1 MRKLL
6 LYCILP
12 TAYCL
17 LPSCKQ
23 DADNAEWNIDVLAP
37 VLTTTLTLQDL
48 VDDSLLISN
57 PDSSLKLVYAN
68 DFSNLVIDTLLSIP
82 DTTVVNLLSLPLS
95 TTLQPG
101 LDLITVNTETRYALK
116 DAQLVEAYVRS
127 GQIIV
132 VFQNMLATGVNIDY
146 AIPSAKLNGTPFSIT
161 RTVAA
166 NSSITETI
174 DITGYQLDLRGLNG
188 NSYNTLVTSFGGS
201 SITASQGGQPVQII
215 ANQPFITVSN
225 SFVDVIPQYAR
236 GYFGSPEF
244 SLENESANFDFLKK
258 IIDGQ
263 LGLEEVK
270 LSLSLENY
278 IGADGQVKV
287 NNITSV
293 NPRTGVSIDLQHA
306 VMGTPINITRAS
318 DAWIHSGNVTP
329 TLKSYVF
336 DNSNSNIRALIEN
349 LPHRLDYSLDFKLN
363 PLGNI
368 SSGNDFFY
376 YENNIKTN
384 LELEVPMTFYSNHLT
399 LSDTL
404 DFNADAGAA
413 GSRVNS
419 GGFRIIAD
427 NSFPLSATMTLILLD
442 ENNAAIDSLYS
453 LNNIAAPA
461 LDANFK
467 TIGSLL
473 STLDVPISSTT
484 ADKLNSTK
492 RINIKIVF
500 DTPQVPQLL
509 KIYDHYK
516 MDIKIIADFNY
527 TINQP

>member
-1 MRKLL
+1 MHKLL
-6 LYCILP
+6 LCCLLSSVC
-12 TAYCL
+12 CL

-23 DADNAEWNIDVLAP
+23 DAGNAEWDIDVLAP

-48 VDDSLLISN
+48 VDDSLLVTN
-57 PDSSLKLVYAN
+57 PDSSLKLLYVN

-82 DTTVVNLLSLPLS
+82 DTTVVNELSLPLS
-95 TTLQPG
+95 TTIQPG
-101 LDLITVNTETRYALK
+101 LDLIAINTETRYALK

-127 GQIIV
+127 GQIV
-132 VFQNMLATGVNIDY
+132 VEFQNNLNAGVTIDY
-146 AIPSAKLNGTPFSIT
+146 AIPGATLNGIAFTIT
-161 RTVAA
+161 RYVPA
-166 NSSITETI
+166 NASLTETI
-174 DITGYQLDLRGLNG
+174 DITGYHLDLRGLAG

-201 SITASQGGQPVQII
+201 TDPNGPPVQII

-225 SFVDVIPQYAR
+225 TFQDVVPQYAR
-236 GYFGSPEF
+236 GYFGAPEF
-244 SLENESANFDFLKK
+244 ELENESANFDFLKK

-278 IGADGQVKV
+278 IGADGQVQIH
-287 NNITSV
+287 NITSV
-293 NPRTGVSIDLQHA
+293 NDRTGVSIDLQHE

-329 TLKSYVF
+329 TFKSYVF

-384 LELEVPMTFYSNHLT
+384 LELEVPMTFYSDHLT

-404 DFNADAGAA
+404 DFNADAGTA

-427 NSFPLSATMTLILLD
+427 NSFPLSATMNLILLD
-442 ENNAAIDSLYS
+442 ENNVAIDSLYS

-467 TIGSLL
+467 TIGSLV
-473 STLDVPISSTT
+473 STLDVPISSAT
-484 ADKLNSTK
+484 ADKLTNTK

>member
-6 LYCILP
+6 LYFLLP
-12 TAYCL
+12 ATYFL

-23 DADNAEWNIDVLAP
+23 DAGNAEWNIDVLAP
-37 VLTTTLTLQDL
+37 VLTTTLSLNDL
-48 VDDSLLISN
+48 VQDSLLVSN
-57 PDSSLKLVYAN
+57 SDNSLKLVYIN

-82 DTTVVNLLSLPLS
+82 DTTVVNSISLPLS
-95 TTLQPG
+95 TTIQPG
-101 LDLITVNTETRYALK
+101 LDLITINTETRYALK
-116 DAQLVEAYVRS
+116 DAQLVEAIVRS
-127 GQIIV
+127 GQIVV
-132 VFQNMLATGVNIDY
+132 VFQNLFSTGVTIDY
-146 AIPSAKLNGTPFSIT
+146 GIPSATLNGTAFTVT
-161 RTVAA
+161 RDVAA
-166 NSSITETI
+166 NSSLTEII
-174 DITGYQLDLRGLNG
+174 DMAGYHLDLRGLDG
-188 NSYNTLVTSFGGS
+188 NSYNTMITSFGGN
-201 SITASQGGQPVQII
+201 TDANGPAVQIV
-215 ANQPFITVSN
+215 ANQPFIKISN
-225 SFVDVIPQYAR
+225 SFVDVVPQYAR

-244 SLENESANFDFLKK
+244 AVENESANFDFLKK

-278 IGADGQVKV
+278 IGADAQVV
-287 NNITSV
+287 IDNITSV
-293 NPRTGVSIDLQHA
+293 NERTGVSIELEHA

-318 DAWIHSGNVTP
+318 DAWINSGNVTP
-329 TLKSYVF
+329 TNNSYIF

-349 LPHRLDYSLDFKLN
+349 LPHRLDYSLNFMLN

-376 YENNIKTN
+376 YEKNIKTN
-384 LELEVPMTFYSNHLT
+384 LQLEVPLTFYADHLT

-404 DFNADAGAA
+404 DFSADAGTA
-413 GSRVNS
+413 GSRINS

-442 ENNAAIDSLYS
+442 ENNDAIDSLYS
-453 LNNIAAPA
+453 LNNITAPA

-467 TIGSLL
+467 SIGSQL

-484 ADKLNSTK
+484 SEKLNSTK

>member
-1 MRKLL
+1 MRKHITYYLL
-6 LYCILP
+6 LITSYLM
-12 TAYCL
+12 

-23 DADNAEWNIDVLAP
+23 DAGNAEWDIDVLAP

-48 VDDSLLISN
+48 VDDSLLVVN
-57 PDSSLKLVYAN
+57 PDSSLKLLYIN
-68 DFSNLVIDTLLSIP
+68 NFSNLVIDTLLSIP
-82 DTTVVNLLSLPLS
+82 DTTVVNALSLPLS
-95 TTLQPG
+95 TTIQPG
-101 LDLITVNTETRYALK
+101 LDLITINTETRYALK

-127 GQIIV
+127 GQIV
-132 VFQNMLATGVNIDY
+132 VEFQNAVNAGVTIDY
-146 AIPSAKLNGTPFSIT
+146 AIPSATLNGTAFAIT
-161 RTVAA
+161 RNVAA
-166 NSSITETI
+166 GASLTETI
-174 DITGYQLDLRGLNG
+174 DITGYHLDLRGLDG
-188 NSYNTLVTSFGGS
+188 SSYNTLVTSFGGS
-201 SITASQGGQPVQII
+201 TDVNGPPVQIV

-225 SFVDVIPQYAR
+225 SFVDVVPQYAR
-236 GYFGSPEF
+236 GYFGSPEI
-244 SLENESANFDFLKK
+244 SVENESANFDFLKK
-258 IIDGQ
+258 IIDGK

-278 IGADGQVKV
+278 IGADGQVEIQ
-287 NNITSV
+287 NITSV

-318 DAWIHSGNVTP
+318 DAWIYSGNVTP

-349 LPHRLDYSLDFKLN
+349 LPHRLDYSLNFKLN

-384 LELEVPMTFYSNHLT
+384 LKLEVPMTFYSDHLT

-404 DFNADAGAA
+404 DFNADAGRA

-427 NSFPLSATMTLILLD
+427 NSFPLSATMTLILID
-442 ENNAAIDSLYS
+442 ENNVAIDSLYS

-461 LDANFK
+461 LDGNFK
-467 TIGSLL
+467 SIGSLV

-484 ADKLNSTK
+484 ADKLTNTN

-500 DTPQVPQLL
+500 DTPQAPQLL

>member
-6 LYCILP
+6 LYCLLP

-23 DADNAEWNIDVLAP
+23 DAGNAEWDIDVLAP

-48 VDDSLLISN
+48 VDDSLMVVN
-57 PDSSLKLVYAN
+57 PDSSLKLVYIN
-68 DFSNLVIDTLLSIP
+68 DFSNLLIDTLLSIP
-82 DTTVVNLLSLPLS
+82 DTTIVNQLSIPLS
-95 TTLQPG
+95 TNLPPG
-101 LDLITVNTETRYALK
+101 TDLININTETRYALK

-132 VFQNMLATGVNIDY
+132 DFQNNLATEVTVNY
-146 AIPSAKLNGTPFSIT
+146 GIPSATLNGTPFAMTRSI
-161 RTVAA
+161 AA
-166 NSSITETI
+166 NGSITEII
-174 DITGYQLDLRGLNG
+174 DITGYRLDLRGLAG
-188 NSYNTLVTSFGGS
+188 NSYNTLVNSFSGNTS
-201 SITASQGGQPVQII
+201 ANGQSVQII
-215 ANQPFITVSN
+215 ANQPFMSVSN
-225 SFVDVIPQYAR
+225 TFVDVIPQYAR
-236 GYFGSPEF
+236 GYFGSPGF

-278 IGADGQVKV
+278 IGADGQVEIH
-287 NNITSV
+287 NITSV
-293 NPRTGVSIDLQHA
+293 NERTGVSIDLQHE
-306 VMGTPINITRAS
+306 VMSTPINITRAS

-329 TLKSYVF
+329 TFKSYVF

-349 LPHRLDYSLDFKLN
+349 LPHCLDYSLDFKLN

-384 LELEVPMTFYSNHLT
+384 LQLEVPMTFYSDHLT

-404 DFNADAGAA
+404 DFNADAGTA
-413 GSRVNS
+413 GSKVNS

-427 NSFPLSATMTLILLD
+427 NSFPLSATMTLILID
-442 ENNAAIDSLYS
+442 ENNVAIDSLYS

-461 LDANFK
+461 LNGNFIS
-467 TIGSLL
+467 IGSLI

-484 ADKLNSTK
+484 ADKLTDTK

-500 DTPQVPQLL
+500 DTPQVPQLV

>member
-1 MRKLL
+1 MRKLF
-6 LYCILP
+6 LP
-12 TAYCL
+12 LASCL
-17 LPSCKQ
+17 LLLVSSCKQ
-23 DADNAEWNIDVLAP
+23 ESGNAEWDIDVLAP
-37 VLTTTLTLQDL
+37 VITTTLTLQDL
-48 VDDSLLISN
+48 MDDSLLIVN
-57 PDSSLKLVYAN
+57 PDSSLKLVYIN
-68 DFSNLVIDTLLSIP
+68 NFSNLLIDTLLSIP
-82 DTTVVNLLSLPLS
+82 DTTVVNALSLPLS
-95 TTLQPG
+95 TTIQPG
-101 LDLITVNTETRYALK
+101 LDIITINTETRYALK

-132 VFQNMLATGVNIDY
+132 EFQNNLNAGVTIDY
-146 AIPSAKLNGTPFSIT
+146 AIPGATLNGTAFAVT
-161 RTVAA
+161 RNVAA
-166 NSSITETI
+166 NGSLTETI
-174 DITGYQLDLRGLNG
+174 DITGYHLDLRGLNG
-188 NSYNTLVTSFGGS
+188 NSYNTMVSSFGGS
-201 SITASQGGQPVQII
+201 TDVNGPPVQII

-225 SFVDVIPQYAR
+225 SFVDVVPQYAR
-236 GYFGSPEF
+236 GYFGSPEV
-244 SLENESANFDFLKK
+244 SVENESTKFDFLKK

-278 IGADGQVKV
+278 IGADGQIEIQ
-287 NNITSV
+287 NITSV
-293 NPRTGVSIDLQHA
+293 NERTGVSIDLQHA

-318 DAWIHSGNVTP
+318 EAWINSGNVTP
-329 TLKSYVF
+329 TIKSYVF

-376 YENNIKTN
+376 YEKNIKTN
-384 LELEVPMTFYSNHLT
+384 LELEVPMTFYSDHLT

-404 DFNADAGAA
+404 DFNADAGRA
-413 GSRVNS
+413 GSKVNS

-427 NSFPLSATMTLILLD
+427 NSFPLSATMTLILID
-442 ENNAAIDSLYS
+442 ENNVAIDSLYS

-461 LDANFK
+461 LDGNFK
-467 TIGSLL
+467 SIGSLV
-473 STLDVPISSTT
+473 STLDVPISSAT
-484 ADKLNSTK
+484 ADKLNNTK

-500 DTPQVPQLL
+500 DTPLAPQLL